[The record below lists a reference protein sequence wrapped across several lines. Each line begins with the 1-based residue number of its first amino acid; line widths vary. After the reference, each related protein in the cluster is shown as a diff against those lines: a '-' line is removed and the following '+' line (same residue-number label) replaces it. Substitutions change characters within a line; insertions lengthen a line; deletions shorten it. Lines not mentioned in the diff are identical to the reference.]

1 MVPNPVAVA
10 TTSQYQLPPFLHF
23 RQTPRVKTKECDMK
37 TTRLFQIGALSIIPL
52 LASCL
57 GHPEGFTPSPTN
69 VTVVPGDSTVA
80 VSWKVDDD
88 QDLTSLNFSV
98 KYQLTVESPDS
109 CNAVNTKG
117 SCKLACDLNPAY
129 TCQVTGL
136 TNGTSYIFIVTAVS
150 TSVNP
155 DRGGTSSVRSAPA
168 IPMAGK

>member
-1 MVPNPVAVA
+1 
-10 TTSQYQLPPFLHF
+10 
-23 RQTPRVKTKECDMK
+23 MK

-57 GHPEGFTPSPTN
+57 GNPEGFTPSPTN
-69 VTVVPGDSTVA
+69 VIVVPGDSTVA
-80 VSWKVDDD
+80 VSWNVDDG

-98 KYQLTVESPDS
+98 KYQLTSESPDS

-117 SCKLACDLNPAY
+117 TCKLACDSNPAY
-129 TCQVTGL
+129 TCKVTGL
-136 TNGTSYIFIVTAVS
+136 MNGTSYTFIVTAVS

-168 IPMAGK
+168 TPMTGK